1 MERQPNQLRFPA
13 ASAASAEPVTR
24 GAGDVAVAS
33 AVPST
38 HVAAT
43 ASALAAVPSVAS
55 GPPDNAPSPWAV
67 GPASLE
73 GDHVNK
79 DRRIPLLPPLHMLT
93 PSGSQSATCH
103 SSQSATCHVQRTCH
117 RPLPQASRRAVP
129 VRIKRARKERAS
141 GKGTERRRRPSHL
154 SGVDSVWAAVDEG
167 AVAHA
172 TAGATHWVR
181 PSLRLPKCSM
191 FKTSGT
197 LQAENTS
204 SWALE
209 NTSERV
215 RACS

>member
-1 MERQPNQLRFPA
+1 M
-13 ASAASAEPVTR
+13 
-24 GAGDVAVAS
+24 AS

-79 DRRIPLLPPLHMLT
+79 DRRIPLLPPL
-93 PSGSQSATCH
+93 
-103 SSQSATCHVQRTCH
+103 
-117 RPLPQASRRAVP
+117 
-129 VRIKRARKERAS
+129 
-141 GKGTERRRRPSHL
+141 

-181 PSLRLPKCSM
+181 PSLRL
-191 FKTSGT
+191 
-197 LQAENTS
+197 
-204 SWALE
+204 
-209 NTSERV
+209 
-215 RACS
+215 